1 MLNPGMILSNRYEI
15 IELIGTGGMSEVY
28 KAKCHV
34 LNRYVAIKV
43 LKPEFSSDVNFVT
56 KFRIEA
62 QSAAGLSHPNI
73 VNVYDVGEDNGIYY
87 IVMELVE
94 GITLKEY
101 IQEKGR
107 LKSDEAINISIQ
119 IAQGL
124 EVAHQNHTIHR
135 DIKPQN
141 IIVSKNGGIKVT
153 DFGIAR
159 AASSNTMTA
168 NAMGSVHYISPEQA
182 RGGFSDE
189 RSDIYSL
196 GITMYEMVTGHVP
209 FEGENNVAVALMHIQ
224 GEMISPR
231 EYYPDIPTSLEKI
244 ILKCTQKKAERRYL
258 TASALI
264 ADLKRVQ
271 ANPDIDCVVVTP
283 IVPSSPTVEMTSDE
297 MKAIKEGRQMNEPI
311 LEEEDLEP
319 EERPENTPIIPPS
332 KFDNLFDDDDDD
344 DDEYD
349 DVNRQPEDDDDSE
362 IDELDPKL
370 KKIIMISSIA
380 IVIII
385 AILVAMLI
393 SKIAGFKLFSGNK
406 ENTSTNDT
414 AITTTEATE
423 STEDT
428 SSDITDTSEESTD
441 DVTTTEQATI
451 PMINVVGLYK
461 SAAEEELKKAGFTNY
476 SFDTKKDN
484 EVQEGYVISQS
495 VDEGTAVDPDIEI
508 VVTVSEGKEDKEV
521 PDVRKYSDEQ
531 ATTLLTEAGFTVT
544 HGFEYDD
551 TVEKNYVIS
560 QSPEAGEKQPEG
572 STVKIIVSNGKKIE
586 EVTVPNLVGKSEEKA
601 AELLKKAGLT
611 GNPSHANSDDVKAG
625 KVISQDIDA
634 DTKVEEGST
643 INYVISDGPE
653 VISYS
658 VKFTGAITNA
668 GYDFEAAGNV
678 TVTVSYTIGDATYK
692 IYSGAA
698 GEESFPL
705 DISDADPIGGLSDD
719 SGTFTVMITDS
730 EGQDVTS
737 SFNTSGL
744 SASFTKE

>member
-101 IQEKGR
+101 IQKKGR
-107 LKSDEAINISIQ
+107 LLPEQAIDFSIQ

-224 GEMISPR
+224 GEMVSPR

-271 ANPDIDCVVVTP
+271 ANPDIDCVVVP
-283 IVPSSPTVEMTSDE
+283 PVVPNSPTVEITSDE
-297 MKAIKEGRQMNEPI
+297 MKAIKEGRQMNEAPVV
-311 LEEEDLEP
+311 EETP
-319 EERPENTPIIPPS
+319 SSVVERPDITPIIPPS

-344 DDEYD
+344 DSYGDEGMT
-349 DVNRQPEDDDDSE
+349 PEDDDDNE
-362 IDELDPKL
+362 IEELDPKL
-370 KKIIMISSIA
+370 KKIIMISSVA
-380 IVIII
+380 VVIII
-385 AILVAMLI
+385 AILVAILI
-393 SKIAGFKLFSGNK
+393 LKITSPGGLGGIFSGNNK
-406 ENTSTNDT
+406 KTENSSEENSGDPTEDGSTD
-414 AITTTEATE
+414 
-423 STEDT
+423 EDT
-428 SSDITDTSEESTD
+428 SDK
-441 DVTTTEQATI
+441 ATI
-451 PMINVVGLYK
+451 PMVNVVGLYK
-461 SAAEEELKKAGFTNY
+461 TAAEEELKKAGFTAY
-476 SFDTKKDN
+476 TIETATDDKV
-484 EVQEGYVISQS
+484 EEGYVISQS
-495 VDEGTAVDPDIEI
+495 VDEGTAIPADEKI
-508 VVTVSEGKEDKEV
+508 VITISEGKEDVEV
-521 PDVRKYSDEQ
+521 PDVRGYSDDQ
-531 ATTLLTEAGFTVT
+531 ATTLLMEAGFVVT
-544 HGFEYDD
+544 HGYEYDD
-551 TVEKNYVIS
+551 TVEKNKVIS
-560 QSPEAGEKQPEG
+560 QSPEGKTMQKSG
-572 STVKIIVSNGKKIE
+572 STVKIIISNGKEVE
-586 EVTVPNLVGKSEEKA
+586 EVEVPNLVGKSESKA
-601 AELLKKAGLT
+601 ADLLENAGLS
-611 GNPSHANSDDVKAG
+611 GKVSHANSDEVKKG
-625 KVISQDIDA
+625 QVISQDVLA
-634 DTKVEEGST
+634 GSSVEKGST
-643 INYVISDGPE
+643 VGYVISDGPE
-653 VISYS
+653 KVTYS
-658 VKFTGAITNA
+658 VKFTGSITNS
-668 GYDFEAAGNV
+668 GFDFATFGNV
-678 TVTVSYTIGDATYK
+678 TVNVTYTVGDATYK
-692 IYSGAA
+692 LYSGAA
-698 GEESFPL
+698 GEDSFPL
-705 DISDADPIGGLSDD
+705 DIGSADPIGGLSQN
-719 SGTFTVMITDS
+719 SGTFAVTITDS
-730 EGQDVTS
+730 DGIDVTS

-744 SASFTKE
+744 SASFSKE

>member
-101 IQEKGR
+101 IQKKGR
-107 LKSDEAINISIQ
+107 LLPEQAIDFSIQ

-224 GEMISPR
+224 GEMVSPR

-271 ANPDIDCVVVTP
+271 ANPDIDCVVVP
-283 IVPSSPTVEMTSDE
+283 PVVPNSPTVEITSDE
-297 MKAIKEGRQMNEPI
+297 MKAIKEGRQMNEAPVV
-311 LEEEDLEP
+311 EETP
-319 EERPENTPIIPPS
+319 SSVVERPDITPIIPPS

-344 DDEYD
+344 DSYGDEGMT
-349 DVNRQPEDDDDSE
+349 PEDDDDNE
-362 IDELDPKL
+362 IEELDPKL
-370 KKIIMISSIA
+370 KKIIMISSVA
-380 IVIII
+380 VVIII
-385 AILVAMLI
+385 AILVAILI
-393 SKIAGFKLFSGNK
+393 LKITSPGGLGGIFSGNNK
-406 ENTSTNDT
+406 KTENSSEENLGDPTEDGSTD
-414 AITTTEATE
+414 
-423 STEDT
+423 EDT
-428 SSDITDTSEESTD
+428 SDK
-441 DVTTTEQATI
+441 ATI
-451 PMINVVGLYK
+451 PMVNVVGLYK
-461 SAAEEELKKAGFTNY
+461 TAAEEELKKAGFTAY
-476 SFDTKKDN
+476 TIETATDDKV
-484 EVQEGYVISQS
+484 EEGYVISQS
-495 VDEGTAVDPDIEI
+495 VDEGTAIPADEKI
-508 VVTVSEGKEDKEV
+508 VITISEGKEDVEV
-521 PDVRKYSDEQ
+521 PDVRGYSDDQ
-531 ATTLLTEAGFTVT
+531 ATTLLTEAGFVVT
-544 HGFEYDD
+544 HGYEYDD
-551 TVEKNYVIS
+551 TVEKNKVIS
-560 QSPEAGEKQPEG
+560 QSPEGKTMQKSG
-572 STVKIIVSNGKKIE
+572 STVKIIISNGKEVE
-586 EVTVPNLVGKSEEKA
+586 EVEVPNLLGKSESKA
-601 AELLKKAGLT
+601 ANLLENAGLS
-611 GNPSHANSDDVKAG
+611 GKVSHANSDEVKKG
-625 KVISQDIDA
+625 QVISQDVSA
-634 DTKVEEGST
+634 GSSVEKGST
-643 INYVISDGPE
+643 VGYVISDGPE
-653 VISYS
+653 KVTYS
-658 VKFTGAITNA
+658 VKFTGSITNS
-668 GYDFEAAGNV
+668 GFDFATFGNV
-678 TVTVSYTIGDATYK
+678 TVNVTYTVGDATYK
-692 IYSGAA
+692 LYSGAA
-698 GEESFPL
+698 GEDSFPL
-705 DISDADPIGGLSDD
+705 DIGSADPIGGLSQN
-719 SGTFTVMITDS
+719 SGTFAVTITDS
-730 EGQDVTS
+730 DGIDVTS

-744 SASFTKE
+744 SASFSKE

>member
-101 IQEKGR
+101 IQKKGR
-107 LKSDEAINISIQ
+107 LLPEQAIDFSIQ

-224 GEMISPR
+224 GEMVSPR

-271 ANPDIDCVVVTP
+271 ANPDIDCVVVP
-283 IVPSSPTVEMTSDE
+283 PVVPNSPTVEITSDE
-297 MKAIKEGRQMNEPI
+297 MKAIKEGRQMNEAPVV
-311 LEEEDLEP
+311 EETP
-319 EERPENTPIIPPS
+319 SSVVERPDITPIIPPS

-344 DDEYD
+344 DSYGDEGMT
-349 DVNRQPEDDDDSE
+349 PEDDDDNE
-362 IDELDPKL
+362 IEELDPKL
-370 KKIIMISSIA
+370 KKIIMISSVA
-380 IVIII
+380 VVIII
-385 AILVAMLI
+385 AILVAILI
-393 SKIAGFKLFSGNK
+393 LKITSPGGLGGIFSGNNK
-406 ENTSTNDT
+406 KTENSSEENSGD
-414 AITTTEATE
+414 
-423 STEDT
+423 STEDGST
-428 SSDITDTSEESTD
+428 DEDTSD
-441 DVTTTEQATI
+441 KATI
-451 PMINVVGLYK
+451 PMVNVVGLYK
-461 SAAEEELKKAGFTNY
+461 TAAEEELKKAGFTAY
-476 SFDTKKDN
+476 TIETATDDKV
-484 EVQEGYVISQS
+484 EEGYVISQS
-495 VDEGTAVDPDIEI
+495 VDEGTAIPADKKI
-508 VVTVSEGKEDKEV
+508 VITVSEGKEDVEV
-521 PDVRKYSDEQ
+521 PNVTGYSDDQ
-531 ATTLLTEAGFTVT
+531 ATTLLTEAGFVVT
-544 HGFEYDD
+544 HGYEYDD
-551 TVEKNYVIS
+551 TVEKNKVIS
-560 QSPEAGEKQPEG
+560 QSPEGKTMQKSG
-572 STVKIIVSNGKKIE
+572 STVKIIISNGKEVE
-586 EVTVPNLVGKSEEKA
+586 EVEVPNLVGKSESKA
-601 AELLKKAGLT
+601 ADLLEKAGLS
-611 GNPSHANSDDVKAG
+611 GKVSHANSDEVKKG
-625 KVISQDIDA
+625 QVISQDVLA
-634 DTKVEEGST
+634 GSSVEKGST
-643 INYVISDGPE
+643 VGYVISDGPE
-653 VISYS
+653 KVTYS
-658 VKFTGAITNA
+658 VKFTGSITNS
-668 GYDFEAAGNV
+668 GFDFATFGNV
-678 TVTVSYTIGDATYK
+678 TVNVTYTVGDATYK
-692 IYSGAA
+692 LYSGAA
-698 GEESFPL
+698 GEDSFPL
-705 DISDADPIGGLSDD
+705 DIGSADPIGGLSQN
-719 SGTFTVMITDS
+719 SGTFAVTITDS
-730 EGQDVTS
+730 DGIDVTS

-744 SASFTKE
+744 SASFSKE

>member
-101 IQEKGR
+101 IQKKGR
-107 LKSDEAINISIQ
+107 LLPEQAIDFSIQ

-224 GEMISPR
+224 GEMVSPR

-271 ANPDIDCVVVTP
+271 ANPDIDCVVVP
-283 IVPSSPTVEMTSDE
+283 PVVPNSPTVEITSDE
-297 MKAIKEGRQMNEPI
+297 MKAIKEGRQMNEAPVV
-311 LEEEDLEP
+311 EETP
-319 EERPENTPIIPPS
+319 SSVVERPDITPIIPPS

-344 DDEYD
+344 DSYGDEGMA
-349 DVNRQPEDDDDSE
+349 PEDDDDNE
-362 IDELDPKL
+362 IEELDPKL
-370 KKIIMISSIA
+370 KKIIMISSVA
-380 IVIII
+380 VVIII
-385 AILVAMLI
+385 AILVAILI
-393 SKIAGFKLFSGNK
+393 LKITSPGGLGGIFSGNNK
-406 ENTSTNDT
+406 KTENSSEENSGD
-414 AITTTEATE
+414 
-423 STEDT
+423 STEDGST
-428 SSDITDTSEESTD
+428 DEDTSD
-441 DVTTTEQATI
+441 KATI
-451 PMINVVGLYK
+451 PMVNVVGLYK
-461 SAAEEELKKAGFTNY
+461 TAAEEELKKAGFTAY
-476 SFDTKKDN
+476 TIETATDDKV
-484 EVQEGYVISQS
+484 EEGYVISQS
-495 VDEGTAVDPDIEI
+495 VDEGTAIPADEKI
-508 VVTVSEGKEDKEV
+508 VITISEGKEDVEV
-521 PDVRKYSDEQ
+521 PDVRGYSDDQ
-531 ATTLLTEAGFTVT
+531 ATTLLTEAGFVVT
-544 HGFEYDD
+544 HGYEYDD
-551 TVEKNYVIS
+551 TVEKNKVIS
-560 QSPEAGEKQPEG
+560 QSPEGKTMQKSG
-572 STVKIIVSNGKKIE
+572 STVKIIISNGKEVE
-586 EVTVPNLVGKSEEKA
+586 EVEVPNLLGKSESKA
-601 AELLKKAGLT
+601 ANLLENAGLS
-611 GNPSHANSDDVKAG
+611 GKVSHANSDEVKKG
-625 KVISQDIDA
+625 QVISQDVSA
-634 DTKVEEGST
+634 GSSVEKGST
-643 INYVISDGPE
+643 VGYVISDGPE
-653 VISYS
+653 KVTYS
-658 VKFTGAITNA
+658 VKFTGSITNS
-668 GYDFEAAGNV
+668 GFDFATFGNV
-678 TVTVSYTIGDATYK
+678 TVNVTYTVGDATYK
-692 IYSGAA
+692 LYSGAA
-698 GEESFPL
+698 GEDSFPL
-705 DISDADPIGGLSDD
+705 DIGSADPIGGLSQN
-719 SGTFTVMITDS
+719 SGTFAVTITDS
-730 EGQDVTS
+730 DGIDVTS

-744 SASFTKE
+744 SASFSKE

>member
-101 IQEKGR
+101 IQKKGR
-107 LKSDEAINISIQ
+107 LLPEQAIDFSIQ

-224 GEMISPR
+224 GEMVSPR

-271 ANPDIDCVVVTP
+271 ANPDIDCVVVP
-283 IVPSSPTVEMTSDE
+283 PVVPNSPTVEITSDE
-297 MKAIKEGRQMNEPI
+297 MKAIKEGRQMNEAPVV
-311 LEEEDLEP
+311 EETPSSVVEHPDI
-319 EERPENTPIIPPS
+319 TPIIPPS

-344 DDEYD
+344 DSYGDEGMT
-349 DVNRQPEDDDDSE
+349 PEDDDDNE
-362 IDELDPKL
+362 IEELDPKL
-370 KKIIMISSIA
+370 KKIIMISSVA
-380 IVIII
+380 VVIII
-385 AILVAMLI
+385 AILVAILI
-393 SKIAGFKLFSGNK
+393 LKITSPGGLGGIFSGNNK
-406 ENTSTNDT
+406 KTENSSEENSGDPTEDGSTD
-414 AITTTEATE
+414 
-423 STEDT
+423 EDT
-428 SSDITDTSEESTD
+428 SDK
-441 DVTTTEQATI
+441 ATI
-451 PMINVVGLYK
+451 PMVNVVGLYK
-461 SAAEEELKKAGFTNY
+461 TAAEEELKKAGFTAY
-476 SFDTKKDN
+476 TIETATDDKV
-484 EVQEGYVISQS
+484 EEGYVISQS
-495 VDEGTAVDPDIEI
+495 VDEGTAIPADEKI
-508 VVTVSEGKEDKEV
+508 VITISEGKEDVEV
-521 PDVRKYSDEQ
+521 PDVRGYSDDQ
-531 ATTLLTEAGFTVT
+531 ATTLLTEAGFVVT
-544 HGFEYDD
+544 HGYEYDD
-551 TVEKNYVIS
+551 TVEKNKVIS
-560 QSPEAGEKQPEG
+560 QSPEGKTMQKSG
-572 STVKIIVSNGKKIE
+572 STVKIIISNGKEVE
-586 EVTVPNLVGKSEEKA
+586 EVEVPNLVGKSESKA
-601 AELLKKAGLT
+601 ADLLENAGLS
-611 GNPSHANSDDVKAG
+611 GKVSHANSDEVKKGQVINQDVSAG
-625 KVISQDIDA
+625 SS
-634 DTKVEEGST
+634 VEKGST
-643 INYVISDGPE
+643 VGYVISDGPE
-653 VISYS
+653 KVTYS
-658 VKFTGAITNA
+658 VKFTGSITNS
-668 GYDFEAAGNV
+668 GFDFATFGNV
-678 TVTVSYTIGDATYK
+678 TVNVTYTVGDATYK
-692 IYSGAA
+692 LYSGAA
-698 GEESFPL
+698 GEDSFPL
-705 DISDADPIGGLSDD
+705 DIGSADPIGGLSQN
-719 SGTFTVMITDS
+719 SGTFAVTITDS
-730 EGQDVTS
+730 DGIDVTS

-744 SASFTKE
+744 SASFSKE

>member
-101 IQEKGR
+101 IQKKGR
-107 LKSDEAINISIQ
+107 LLPEQAIDFSIQ

-224 GEMISPR
+224 GEMVSPR

-271 ANPDIDCVVVTP
+271 ANPDIDCVVVP
-283 IVPSSPTVEMTSDE
+283 PVVPNSPTVEITSDE
-297 MKAIKEGRQMNEPI
+297 MKAIKEGRQMNEAPVV
-311 LEEEDLEP
+311 EETP
-319 EERPENTPIIPPS
+319 SSVVERPDITPIIPPS

-344 DDEYD
+344 DSYGDEGMT
-349 DVNRQPEDDDDSE
+349 PEDDDDNE
-362 IDELDPKL
+362 IEELDPKL
-370 KKIIMISSIA
+370 KKIIMISSVA
-380 IVIII
+380 VVIII
-385 AILVAMLI
+385 AILVAILI
-393 SKIAGFKLFSGNK
+393 LKITSPGGLGGIFSGNNK
-406 ENTSTNDT
+406 KTENSSEENSGDPTEDGSTD
-414 AITTTEATE
+414 
-423 STEDT
+423 EDT
-428 SSDITDTSEESTD
+428 SDK
-441 DVTTTEQATI
+441 ATI
-451 PMINVVGLYK
+451 PMVNVVGLYK
-461 SAAEEELKKAGFTNY
+461 TAAEEELKKAGFTAY
-476 SFDTKKDN
+476 TIETATDDKV
-484 EVQEGYVISQS
+484 EEGYVISQS
-495 VDEGTAVDPDIEI
+495 VDEGTAIPADEKI
-508 VVTVSEGKEDKEV
+508 VITISEGKEDVEV
-521 PDVRKYSDEQ
+521 PDVRGYSDDQ
-531 ATTLLTEAGFTVT
+531 ATTLLTEAGFVVT
-544 HGFEYDD
+544 HGYEYDD
-551 TVEKNYVIS
+551 TVEKNKVIS
-560 QSPEAGEKQPEG
+560 QSPEGKTMQKSG
-572 STVKIIVSNGKKIE
+572 STVKIIISNGKEVE
-586 EVTVPNLVGKSEEKA
+586 EVEVPNLVGKSESKA
-601 AELLKKAGLT
+601 ANLLENAGLS
-611 GNPSHANSDDVKAG
+611 GKVSHANSDEVKKG
-625 KVISQDIDA
+625 QVISQDVSA
-634 DTKVEEGST
+634 GSSVEKGST
-643 INYVISDGPE
+643 VGYVISDGPE
-653 VISYS
+653 KVTYS
-658 VKFTGAITNA
+658 VKFTGSITNS
-668 GYDFEAAGNV
+668 GFDFATFGNV
-678 TVTVSYTIGDATYK
+678 TVNVTYTVGDATYK
-692 IYSGAA
+692 LYSGAA
-698 GEESFPL
+698 GEDSFPL
-705 DISDADPIGGLSDD
+705 DIGSADPIGGLSQN
-719 SGTFTVMITDS
+719 SGTFAVTITDS
-730 EGQDVTS
+730 DGIDVTS

-744 SASFTKE
+744 SASFSKE

>member
-101 IQEKGR
+101 IQKKGR
-107 LKSDEAINISIQ
+107 LLPEQAIDFSIQ

-224 GEMISPR
+224 GEMVSPR

-271 ANPDIDCVVVTP
+271 ANPDIDCVVVP
-283 IVPSSPTVEMTSDE
+283 PVVPNSPTVEITSDE
-297 MKAIKEGRQMNEPI
+297 MKAIKEGRQMNEAPVV
-311 LEEEDLEP
+311 EETP
-319 EERPENTPIIPPS
+319 SSVVERPDITPIIPPS
-332 KFDNLFDDDDDD
+332 KFDNLFDDDDDED
-344 DDEYD
+344 SYGDEGMT
-349 DVNRQPEDDDDSE
+349 PEDDDDNE
-362 IDELDPKL
+362 IEELDPKL
-370 KKIIMISSIA
+370 KKIIMISSVA
-380 IVIII
+380 VVIII
-385 AILVAMLI
+385 AILVAILI
-393 SKIAGFKLFSGNK
+393 LKITSPGGLGGIFSGNNK
-406 ENTSTNDT
+406 KTENSSEENSGD
-414 AITTTEATE
+414 
-423 STEDT
+423 STEDGST
-428 SSDITDTSEESTD
+428 DEDTSD
-441 DVTTTEQATI
+441 KATI
-451 PMINVVGLYK
+451 PMVNVVGLYK
-461 SAAEEELKKAGFTNY
+461 TAAEEELKKAGFTAY
-476 SFDTKKDN
+476 TIETATDDKV
-484 EVQEGYVISQS
+484 EEGYVISQS
-495 VDEGTAVDPDIEI
+495 VDEGTAIPADKKI
-508 VVTVSEGKEDKEV
+508 VITVSEGKEDVEV
-521 PDVRKYSDEQ
+521 PNVTGYSDDQ
-531 ATTLLTEAGFTVT
+531 ATTLLTEAGFVVT
-544 HGFEYDD
+544 HGYEYDD
-551 TVEKNYVIS
+551 TVEKNKVIS
-560 QSPEAGEKQPEG
+560 QSPEGKTMQKSG
-572 STVKIIVSNGKKIE
+572 STVKIIISNGKEVE
-586 EVTVPNLVGKSEEKA
+586 EVEVPNLVGKSESKA
-601 AELLKKAGLT
+601 ADLLEKAGLS
-611 GNPSHANSDDVKAG
+611 GKVSHANSDEVKKG
-625 KVISQDIDA
+625 QVISQDVSA
-634 DTKVEEGST
+634 DSSVEKGST
-643 INYVISDGPE
+643 VGYVISDGPE
-653 VISYS
+653 KVTYS
-658 VKFTGAITNA
+658 VKFTGSITNS
-668 GYDFEAAGNV
+668 GFDFATFGNV
-678 TVTVSYTIGDATYK
+678 TVNVTYTVGDATYK
-692 IYSGAA
+692 LYSGAA
-698 GEESFPL
+698 GEDSFPL
-705 DISDADPIGGLSDD
+705 DIGSADPIGGLSQN
-719 SGTFTVMITDS
+719 SGTFAVTITDS
-730 EGQDVTS
+730 DGIDVTS

-744 SASFTKE
+744 SASFSKE

>member
-101 IQEKGR
+101 IQKKGR
-107 LKSDEAINISIQ
+107 LLPEQAIDFSIQ

-224 GEMISPR
+224 GEMVSPR

-271 ANPDIDCVVVTP
+271 ANPDIDCVVVP
-283 IVPSSPTVEMTSDE
+283 PVVPNSPTVEITSDE
-297 MKAIKEGRQMNEPI
+297 MKAIKEGRQMNEAPVV
-311 LEEEDLEP
+311 EETP
-319 EERPENTPIIPPS
+319 SSVVERPDITPIIPPS

-344 DDEYD
+344 DSYGDEGMT
-349 DVNRQPEDDDDSE
+349 PEDDDDNE
-362 IDELDPKL
+362 IEELDPKL
-370 KKIIMISSIA
+370 KKIIMISSVA
-380 IVIII
+380 VVIII
-385 AILVAMLI
+385 AILVAILI
-393 SKIAGFKLFSGNK
+393 LKITSPGGLGGIFSGNNK
-406 ENTSTNDT
+406 KTENSSEENSGDPTEDGSTD
-414 AITTTEATE
+414 
-423 STEDT
+423 EDT
-428 SSDITDTSEESTD
+428 SDK
-441 DVTTTEQATI
+441 ATI
-451 PMINVVGLYK
+451 PMVNVVGLYK
-461 SAAEEELKKAGFTNY
+461 TAAEEELKKAGFTAY
-476 SFDTKKDN
+476 TIETATDDKV
-484 EVQEGYVISQS
+484 EEGYVISQS
-495 VDEGTAVDPDIEI
+495 VDEGTAIPADEKI
-508 VVTVSEGKEDKEV
+508 VITISEGKEDVEV
-521 PDVRKYSDEQ
+521 PDVRGYSDDQ
-531 ATTLLTEAGFTVT
+531 ATTLLTEAGFVVT
-544 HGFEYDD
+544 HGYEYDD
-551 TVEKNYVIS
+551 TVEKNKVIS
-560 QSPEAGEKQPEG
+560 QSPEGKTMQKSG
-572 STVKIIVSNGKKIE
+572 STVKIIISNGKEVE
-586 EVTVPNLVGKSEEKA
+586 EVEVPNLVGKSESKA
-601 AELLKKAGLT
+601 ADLLENAGLS
-611 GNPSHANSDDVKAG
+611 GKVSHANSDEVKKG
-625 KVISQDIDA
+625 QVISQDVLA
-634 DTKVEEGST
+634 GSSVEKGST
-643 INYVISDGPE
+643 VGYVISDGPE
-653 VISYS
+653 KVTYS
-658 VKFTGAITNA
+658 VKFTGSITNS
-668 GYDFEAAGNV
+668 GFDFATFGNV
-678 TVTVSYTIGDATYK
+678 TVNVTYTVGDATYK
-692 IYSGAA
+692 LYSGAA
-698 GEESFPL
+698 GEDSFPL
-705 DISDADPIGGLSDD
+705 DIGSADPIGGLSQN
-719 SGTFTVMITDS
+719 SGTFAVTITDS
-730 EGQDVTS
+730 DGIDVTS

-744 SASFTKE
+744 SASFSKE

>member
-101 IQEKGR
+101 IQKKGR
-107 LKSDEAINISIQ
+107 LLPEQAIDFSIQ

-224 GEMISPR
+224 GEMVSPR

-271 ANPDIDCVVVTP
+271 ANPDIDCVVVP
-283 IVPSSPTVEMTSDE
+283 PVVPNSPTVEITSDE
-297 MKAIKEGRQMNEPI
+297 MKAIKEGRQMNEAPVV
-311 LEEEDLEP
+311 EEIP
-319 EERPENTPIIPPS
+319 SSVVERPDITPIIPPS

-344 DDEYD
+344 DSYGDEGMT
-349 DVNRQPEDDDDSE
+349 PEDDDDNE
-362 IDELDPKL
+362 IEELDPKL
-370 KKIIMISSIA
+370 KKIIMISSVA
-380 IVIII
+380 VVIII
-385 AILVAMLI
+385 AILVAILI
-393 SKIAGFKLFSGNK
+393 LKITSPGGLGGIFSGNNK
-406 ENTSTNDT
+406 KTENSSEENSGDPTEDGSTD
-414 AITTTEATE
+414 
-423 STEDT
+423 EDT
-428 SSDITDTSEESTD
+428 SDK
-441 DVTTTEQATI
+441 ATI
-451 PMINVVGLYK
+451 PMVNVVGLYK
-461 SAAEEELKKAGFTNY
+461 TAAEEELKKAGFTAY
-476 SFDTKKDN
+476 TIETATDDKV
-484 EVQEGYVISQS
+484 EEGYVISQS
-495 VDEGTAVDPDIEI
+495 VDEGTAIPADEKI
-508 VVTVSEGKEDKEV
+508 VITISEGKEDVEV
-521 PDVRKYSDEQ
+521 PDVRGYSDDQ
-531 ATTLLTEAGFTVT
+531 ATTLLTEAGFVVT
-544 HGFEYDD
+544 HGYEYDD
-551 TVEKNYVIS
+551 TVEKNKVIS
-560 QSPEAGEKQPEG
+560 QSPEGKTMQKSG
-572 STVKIIVSNGKKIE
+572 STVKIIISNGKEVE
-586 EVTVPNLVGKSEEKA
+586 EVEVPNLLGKSESKA
-601 AELLKKAGLT
+601 ANLLENAGLS
-611 GNPSHANSDDVKAG
+611 GKVSHANSDEVKKG
-625 KVISQDIDA
+625 QVISQDVSA
-634 DTKVEEGST
+634 GSSVEKGST
-643 INYVISDGPE
+643 VGYVISDGPE
-653 VISYS
+653 KVTYS
-658 VKFTGAITNA
+658 VKFTGSITNS
-668 GYDFEAAGNV
+668 GFDFATFGNV
-678 TVTVSYTIGDATYK
+678 TVNVTYTVGDATYK
-692 IYSGAA
+692 LYSGAA
-698 GEESFPL
+698 GEDSFPL
-705 DISDADPIGGLSDD
+705 DIGSADPIGGLSQN
-719 SGTFTVMITDS
+719 SGTFAVTIMDS
-730 EGQDVTS
+730 DGIDVTS

-744 SASFTKE
+744 SASFSKE

>member
-101 IQEKGR
+101 IQKKGR
-107 LKSDEAINISIQ
+107 LLPEQAIDFSIQ

-141 IIVSKNGGIKVT
+141 IIVSKNDGIKVT

-224 GEMISPR
+224 GEMVSPR

-271 ANPDIDCVVVTP
+271 ANPDIDCVVVP
-283 IVPSSPTVEMTSDE
+283 PVVPNSPTVEITSDE
-297 MKAIKEGRQMNEPI
+297 MKAIKEGRQMNEAPVV
-311 LEEEDLEP
+311 EETP
-319 EERPENTPIIPPS
+319 SSVVERPDITPIIPPS

-344 DDEYD
+344 DSYGDEGMT
-349 DVNRQPEDDDDSE
+349 PEDDDDNE
-362 IDELDPKL
+362 IEELDPKL
-370 KKIIMISSIA
+370 KKIIMISSVA
-380 IVIII
+380 VVIII
-385 AILVAMLI
+385 AILVAILI
-393 SKIAGFKLFSGNK
+393 LKITSPGGLGGIFSGNNK
-406 ENTSTNDT
+406 KTENSSEENSGDPTEDGSTD
-414 AITTTEATE
+414 
-423 STEDT
+423 EDT
-428 SSDITDTSEESTD
+428 SDK
-441 DVTTTEQATI
+441 ATI
-451 PMINVVGLYK
+451 PMVNVVGLYK
-461 SAAEEELKKAGFTNY
+461 TAAEEELKKAGFTAY
-476 SFDTKKDN
+476 TIETATDDKV
-484 EVQEGYVISQS
+484 EEGYVISQS
-495 VDEGTAVDPDIEI
+495 VDEGTAIPADEKI
-508 VVTVSEGKEDKEV
+508 VITISEGKEDVEV
-521 PDVRKYSDEQ
+521 PDVRGYSDDQ
-531 ATTLLTEAGFTVT
+531 ATTLLTEAGFVVT
-544 HGFEYDD
+544 HGYEYDD
-551 TVEKNYVIS
+551 TVEKNKVIS
-560 QSPEAGEKQPEG
+560 QSPEGKTMQKSG
-572 STVKIIVSNGKKIE
+572 STVKIIISNGKEVE
-586 EVTVPNLVGKSEEKA
+586 EVEVPNLLGKSESKA
-601 AELLKKAGLT
+601 ANLLENAGLS
-611 GNPSHANSDDVKAG
+611 GKVSHANSDEVKKG
-625 KVISQDIDA
+625 QVISQDVSA
-634 DTKVEEGST
+634 GSSVEKGST
-643 INYVISDGPE
+643 VGYVISDGPE
-653 VISYS
+653 KVTYS
-658 VKFTGAITNA
+658 VKFTGSITNS
-668 GYDFEAAGNV
+668 GFDFATFGNV
-678 TVTVSYTIGDATYK
+678 TVNVTYTVGDATYK
-692 IYSGAA
+692 LYSGAA
-698 GEESFPL
+698 GEDSFPL
-705 DISDADPIGGLSDD
+705 DIGSADPIGGLSQN
-719 SGTFTVMITDS
+719 SGTFAVTITDS
-730 EGQDVTS
+730 DGIDVTS

-744 SASFTKE
+744 SASFSKE

>member
-101 IQEKGR
+101 IQKKGR
-107 LKSDEAINISIQ
+107 LLPEQAIDFSIQ

-224 GEMISPR
+224 GELVSPR

-271 ANPDIDCVVVTP
+271 ANPDIDCVVVP
-283 IVPSSPTVEMTSDE
+283 PVVPNSPTVEITSDE
-297 MKAIKEGRQMNEPI
+297 MKAIKEGRQMNEAPVV
-311 LEEEDLEP
+311 EETP
-319 EERPENTPIIPPS
+319 SSVVERPDITPIIPPS

-344 DDEYD
+344 DSYGDEGMT
-349 DVNRQPEDDDDSE
+349 PEDDDDNE
-362 IDELDPKL
+362 IEELDPKL
-370 KKIIMISSIA
+370 KKIIMISSVA
-380 IVIII
+380 VVIII
-385 AILVAMLI
+385 AILVAILI
-393 SKIAGFKLFSGNK
+393 LKITSPGGLGGIFSGNNK
-406 ENTSTNDT
+406 KTENSSEENSGDPTEDGSTD
-414 AITTTEATE
+414 
-423 STEDT
+423 EDT
-428 SSDITDTSEESTD
+428 SDK
-441 DVTTTEQATI
+441 ATI
-451 PMINVVGLYK
+451 PMVNVVGLYK
-461 SAAEEELKKAGFTNY
+461 TAAEEELKKAGFTAY
-476 SFDTKKDN
+476 TIETATDDKV
-484 EVQEGYVISQS
+484 EEGYVISQS
-495 VDEGTAVDPDIEI
+495 VDEGTAIPADEKI
-508 VVTVSEGKEDKEV
+508 VITISEGKEDVEV
-521 PDVRKYSDEQ
+521 PDVRGYSDDQ
-531 ATTLLTEAGFTVT
+531 ATTLLTEAGFVVT
-544 HGFEYDD
+544 HGYEYDD
-551 TVEKNYVIS
+551 TVEKNKVIS
-560 QSPEAGEKQPEG
+560 QSPEGKTMQKSG
-572 STVKIIVSNGKKIE
+572 STVKIIISNGKEVE
-586 EVTVPNLVGKSEEKA
+586 EVEVPNLLGKSESKA
-601 AELLKKAGLT
+601 ANLLENAGLS
-611 GNPSHANSDDVKAG
+611 GKVSHANSDEVKKG
-625 KVISQDIDA
+625 QVISQDVSA
-634 DTKVEEGST
+634 GSSVEKGST
-643 INYVISDGPE
+643 VGYVISDGPE
-653 VISYS
+653 KVTYS
-658 VKFTGAITNA
+658 VKFTGSITNS
-668 GYDFEAAGNV
+668 GFDFATFGNV
-678 TVTVSYTIGDATYK
+678 TVNVTYTVGDATYK
-692 IYSGAA
+692 LYSGAA
-698 GEESFPL
+698 GEDSFPL
-705 DISDADPIGGLSDD
+705 DIGSADPIGGLSQN
-719 SGTFTVMITDS
+719 SGTFAVTITDS
-730 EGQDVTS
+730 DGIDVTS

-744 SASFTKE
+744 SASFSKE

>member
-101 IQEKGR
+101 IQKKGR
-107 LKSDEAINISIQ
+107 LLPEQAIDFSIQ

-224 GEMISPR
+224 GEMVSPR

-271 ANPDIDCVVVTP
+271 ANPDIDCVVVP
-283 IVPSSPTVEMTSDE
+283 PVVPNSPTVEITSDE
-297 MKAIKEGRQMNEPI
+297 MKAIKEGRQMNEAPVV
-311 LEEEDLEP
+311 EETP
-319 EERPENTPIIPPS
+319 SSVVERPDITPIIPPS

-344 DDEYD
+344 DSYGDEGMA
-349 DVNRQPEDDDDSE
+349 PEDDDDNE
-362 IDELDPKL
+362 IEELDPKL
-370 KKIIMISSIA
+370 KKIIMISSVA
-380 IVIII
+380 VVIII
-385 AILVAMLI
+385 AILVAILI
-393 SKIAGFKLFSGNK
+393 LKITSPGGLGGIFSGNNK
-406 ENTSTNDT
+406 KTENSSEENSGD
-414 AITTTEATE
+414 
-423 STEDT
+423 STEDGST
-428 SSDITDTSEESTD
+428 DEDTSD
-441 DVTTTEQATI
+441 KATI
-451 PMINVVGLYK
+451 PMVNVVGLYK
-461 SAAEEELKKAGFTNY
+461 TAAEEELKKAGFTAY
-476 SFDTKKDN
+476 TIETATDDKV
-484 EVQEGYVISQS
+484 EEGYVISQS
-495 VDEGTAVDPDIEI
+495 VDEGTAIPADKKI
-508 VVTVSEGKEDKEV
+508 VITVSEGKEDVEV
-521 PDVRKYSDEQ
+521 PNVTGYSDDQ
-531 ATTLLTEAGFTVT
+531 ATTLLTEAGFVVT
-544 HGFEYDD
+544 HGYEYDD
-551 TVEKNYVIS
+551 TVEKNKVIS
-560 QSPEAGEKQPEG
+560 QSPEGKTMQKSG
-572 STVKIIVSNGKKIE
+572 STVKIIISNGKEVE
-586 EVTVPNLVGKSEEKA
+586 EVEVPNLVGKSESKA
-601 AELLKKAGLT
+601 ADLLEKAGLS
-611 GNPSHANSDDVKAG
+611 GKVSHANSDEVKKG
-625 KVISQDIDA
+625 QVISQDVSA
-634 DTKVEEGST
+634 DSSVEKGST
-643 INYVISDGPE
+643 VGYVISDGPE
-653 VISYS
+653 KVTYS
-658 VKFTGAITNA
+658 VKFTGSITNS
-668 GYDFEAAGNV
+668 GFDFATFGNV
-678 TVTVSYTIGDATYK
+678 TVNVTYTVGDATYK
-692 IYSGAA
+692 LYSGAA
-698 GEESFPL
+698 GEDSFPL
-705 DISDADPIGGLSDD
+705 DIGSADPIGGLSQN
-719 SGTFTVMITDS
+719 SGTFAVTITDS
-730 EGQDVTS
+730 DGIDVTS

-744 SASFTKE
+744 SASFSKE

>member
-101 IQEKGR
+101 IQKKGR
-107 LKSDEAINISIQ
+107 LLPEQAIDFSIQ

-224 GEMISPR
+224 GEMVSPR

-271 ANPDIDCVVVTP
+271 ANPDIDCVVVP
-283 IVPSSPTVEMTSDE
+283 PVVPNSPTVEITSDE
-297 MKAIKEGRQMNEPI
+297 MKAIKEGRQMNEAPVV
-311 LEEEDLEP
+311 EETP
-319 EERPENTPIIPPS
+319 SSVVERPDITPIIPPS

-344 DDEYD
+344 DSYGDEGMT
-349 DVNRQPEDDDDSE
+349 PEDDDDNE
-362 IDELDPKL
+362 IEELDPKL
-370 KKIIMISSIA
+370 KKIIMISSVA
-380 IVIII
+380 VVIII
-385 AILVAMLI
+385 AILVAILI
-393 SKIAGFKLFSGNK
+393 LKITSPGGLGGIFSGNNK
-406 ENTSTNDT
+406 KTENSSEENSGDPTEDGSTD
-414 AITTTEATE
+414 
-423 STEDT
+423 EDT
-428 SSDITDTSEESTD
+428 SDK
-441 DVTTTEQATI
+441 ATI
-451 PMINVVGLYK
+451 PMVNVVGLYK
-461 SAAEEELKKAGFTNY
+461 TAAEEELKKAGFTAY
-476 SFDTKKDN
+476 TIETATDDKV
-484 EVQEGYVISQS
+484 EEGYVISQS
-495 VDEGTAVDPDIEI
+495 VDEGTAIPADEKI
-508 VVTVSEGKEDKEV
+508 VITISEGKEDVEV
-521 PDVRKYSDEQ
+521 PDVRGYSDDQ
-531 ATTLLTEAGFTVT
+531 ATTLLTEAGFVVT
-544 HGFEYDD
+544 HGYEYDD
-551 TVEKNYVIS
+551 TVEKNKVIS
-560 QSPEAGEKQPEG
+560 QSPEGKTMQKSG
-572 STVKIIVSNGKKIE
+572 STVKIIISNGKEVE
-586 EVTVPNLVGKSEEKA
+586 EVEVPNLVGKSESKA
-601 AELLKKAGLT
+601 ADLLEKAGLS
-611 GNPSHANSDDVKAG
+611 GKVSHANSDEVKKG
-625 KVISQDIDA
+625 QVISQDVLA
-634 DTKVEEGST
+634 GSSVEKGST
-643 INYVISDGPE
+643 VGYVISDGPE
-653 VISYS
+653 KVTYS
-658 VKFTGAITNA
+658 VKFTGSITNS
-668 GYDFEAAGNV
+668 GFDFATFGNV
-678 TVTVSYTIGDATYK
+678 TVNVTYTVGDATYK
-692 IYSGAA
+692 LYSGAA
-698 GEESFPL
+698 GEDSFPL
-705 DISDADPIGGLSDD
+705 DIGSADPIGGLSQN
-719 SGTFTVMITDS
+719 SGTFAVTITDS
-730 EGQDVTS
+730 DGIDVTS

-744 SASFTKE
+744 SASFSKE

>member
-101 IQEKGR
+101 IQKKGR
-107 LKSDEAINISIQ
+107 LLPEQAIDFSIQ

-224 GEMISPR
+224 GEMVSPR

-271 ANPDIDCVVVTP
+271 ANPDIDCVVVP
-283 IVPSSPTVEMTSDE
+283 PVVPNSPTVEITSDE
-297 MKAIKEGRQMNEPI
+297 MKAIKEGRQMNEAPVV
-311 LEEEDLEP
+311 EETP
-319 EERPENTPIIPPS
+319 SSVVERPDITPIIPPS

-344 DDEYD
+344 DSYGDEGMT
-349 DVNRQPEDDDDSE
+349 PEDDDDNE
-362 IDELDPKL
+362 IEELDPKL
-370 KKIIMISSIA
+370 KKIIMISSVA
-380 IVIII
+380 VVIII
-385 AILVAMLI
+385 AILVAILI
-393 SKIAGFKLFSGNK
+393 LKITSPGGLEGIFSGNNK
-406 ENTSTNDT
+406 KTENSSEENSGDPTEDGSTD
-414 AITTTEATE
+414 
-423 STEDT
+423 EDT
-428 SSDITDTSEESTD
+428 SDK
-441 DVTTTEQATI
+441 ATI
-451 PMINVVGLYK
+451 PMVNVVGLYK
-461 SAAEEELKKAGFTNY
+461 TAAEEELKKAGFTAY
-476 SFDTKKDN
+476 TIETATDDKV
-484 EVQEGYVISQS
+484 EEGYVISQS
-495 VDEGTAVDPDIEI
+495 VDEGTAIPADEKI
-508 VVTVSEGKEDKEV
+508 VITISEGKEDVEV
-521 PDVRKYSDEQ
+521 PDVRGYSDDQ
-531 ATTLLTEAGFTVT
+531 ATTLLTEAGFVVT
-544 HGFEYDD
+544 HGYEYDD
-551 TVEKNYVIS
+551 TVEKNKVIS
-560 QSPEAGEKQPEG
+560 QSPEGKTMQKSG
-572 STVKIIVSNGKKIE
+572 STVKIIISNGKEVE
-586 EVTVPNLVGKSEEKA
+586 EVEVPNLLGKSESKA
-601 AELLKKAGLT
+601 ANLLENAGLS
-611 GNPSHANSDDVKAG
+611 GKVSHANSDEVKKG
-625 KVISQDIDA
+625 QVISQDVSA
-634 DTKVEEGST
+634 GSSVEKGST
-643 INYVISDGPE
+643 VGYVISDGPE
-653 VISYS
+653 KVTYS
-658 VKFTGAITNA
+658 VKFTGSITNS
-668 GYDFEAAGNV
+668 GFDFATFGNV
-678 TVTVSYTIGDATYK
+678 TVNVTYTVGDATYK
-692 IYSGAA
+692 LYSGAA
-698 GEESFPL
+698 GEDSFPL
-705 DISDADPIGGLSDD
+705 DIGSADPIGGLSQN
-719 SGTFTVMITDS
+719 SGTFAVTITDS
-730 EGQDVTS
+730 DGIDVTS

-744 SASFTKE
+744 SASFSKE

>member
-101 IQEKGR
+101 IQKKGR
-107 LKSDEAINISIQ
+107 LLPEQAIDFSIQ

-224 GEMISPR
+224 GEMVSPR

-271 ANPDIDCVVVTP
+271 ANPDIDCVVVP
-283 IVPSSPTVEMTSDE
+283 PVVPNSPTVEITSDE
-297 MKAIKEGRQMNEPI
+297 MKAIKEGRQMNEAPVV
-311 LEEEDLEP
+311 EETP
-319 EERPENTPIIPPS
+319 SSVVERPDITPIIPPS

-344 DDEYD
+344 DSYGDEGMT
-349 DVNRQPEDDDDSE
+349 PEDDDDNE
-362 IDELDPKL
+362 IEELDPKL
-370 KKIIMISSIA
+370 KKIIMISSVA
-380 IVIII
+380 VVIII
-385 AILVAMLI
+385 AILVAILI
-393 SKIAGFKLFSGNK
+393 LKITSPGGLGGIFSGNNK
-406 ENTSTNDT
+406 KTENSSEENSGDPTEDGSTD
-414 AITTTEATE
+414 
-423 STEDT
+423 EDT
-428 SSDITDTSEESTD
+428 SDK
-441 DVTTTEQATI
+441 ATI
-451 PMINVVGLYK
+451 PMVNVVGLYK
-461 SAAEEELKKAGFTNY
+461 TAAEEELKKAGFTAY
-476 SFDTKKDN
+476 TIETATDDKV
-484 EVQEGYVISQS
+484 EEGYVISQS
-495 VDEGTAVDPDIEI
+495 VDEGTAIPADEKI
-508 VVTVSEGKEDKEV
+508 VITISEGKEDVEV
-521 PDVRKYSDEQ
+521 PDVRGYSDDQ
-531 ATTLLTEAGFTVT
+531 ATTLLTEAGFVVT
-544 HGFEYDD
+544 HGYEYDD
-551 TVEKNYVIS
+551 TVEKNKVIS
-560 QSPEAGEKQPEG
+560 QSPEGKTMQKSG
-572 STVKIIVSNGKKIE
+572 STVKIIISNGKEVE
-586 EVTVPNLVGKSEEKA
+586 EVKVPNLLGKSESKA
-601 AELLKKAGLT
+601 ANLLENAGLS
-611 GNPSHANSDDVKAG
+611 GKVSHANSDEVKKG
-625 KVISQDIDA
+625 QVISQDVSA
-634 DTKVEEGST
+634 GSSVEKGST
-643 INYVISDGPE
+643 VGYVISDGPE
-653 VISYS
+653 KVTYS
-658 VKFTGAITNA
+658 VKFTGSITNS
-668 GYDFEAAGNV
+668 GFDFATFGNV
-678 TVTVSYTIGDATYK
+678 TVNVTYTVGDATYK
-692 IYSGAA
+692 LYSGAA
-698 GEESFPL
+698 GEDSFPL
-705 DISDADPIGGLSDD
+705 DIGSADPIGGLSQN
-719 SGTFTVMITDS
+719 SGTFAVTITDS
-730 EGQDVTS
+730 DGIDVTS

-744 SASFTKE
+744 SASFSKE

>member
-101 IQEKGR
+101 IQKKGR
-107 LKSDEAINISIQ
+107 LLPEQAIDFSIQ

-224 GEMISPR
+224 GEMVSPR

-271 ANPDIDCVVVTP
+271 ANPDIDCVVVP
-283 IVPSSPTVEMTSDE
+283 PVVPNSPTVEITSDE
-297 MKAIKEGRQMNEPI
+297 MKAIKEGRQMNEAPVV
-311 LEEEDLEP
+311 EETP
-319 EERPENTPIIPPS
+319 SSVVERPDITPIIPPS

-344 DDEYD
+344 DSYGDEGMT
-349 DVNRQPEDDDDSE
+349 PEDDDDNE
-362 IDELDPKL
+362 IEELDPKL
-370 KKIIMISSIA
+370 KKIIMISSVA
-380 IVIII
+380 VVIII
-385 AILVAMLI
+385 AILVAILI
-393 SKIAGFKLFSGNK
+393 LKITSPGGLGGIFSGNNK
-406 ENTSTNDT
+406 KTENSSEENSGDPTEDGSTD
-414 AITTTEATE
+414 
-423 STEDT
+423 EDT
-428 SSDITDTSEESTD
+428 SDK
-441 DVTTTEQATI
+441 ATI
-451 PMINVVGLYK
+451 PMVNVVGLYK
-461 SAAEEELKKAGFTNY
+461 TAAEEELKKAGFTAY
-476 SFDTKKDN
+476 TIETATDDKV
-484 EVQEGYVISQS
+484 EEGYVISQS
-495 VDEGTAVDPDIEI
+495 VDEGTAIPADEKI
-508 VVTVSEGKEDKEV
+508 VITISEEKEDVEV
-521 PDVRKYSDEQ
+521 PDVRGYSDDQ
-531 ATTLLTEAGFTVT
+531 ATTLLTEAGFVVT
-544 HGFEYDD
+544 HGYEYDD
-551 TVEKNYVIS
+551 TVEKNKVIS
-560 QSPEAGEKQPEG
+560 QSPEGKTMQKSG
-572 STVKIIVSNGKKIE
+572 STVKIIISNGKEVE
-586 EVTVPNLVGKSEEKA
+586 EVEVPNLLGKSESKA
-601 AELLKKAGLT
+601 ANLLENAGLS
-611 GNPSHANSDDVKAG
+611 GKVSHANSDEVKKG
-625 KVISQDIDA
+625 QVISQDVSA
-634 DTKVEEGST
+634 GSSVEKGST
-643 INYVISDGPE
+643 VGYVISDGPE
-653 VISYS
+653 KVTYS
-658 VKFTGAITNA
+658 VKFTGSITNS
-668 GYDFEAAGNV
+668 GFDFATFGNV
-678 TVTVSYTIGDATYK
+678 TVNVTYTVGDATYK
-692 IYSGAA
+692 LYSGAA
-698 GEESFPL
+698 GEDSFPL
-705 DISDADPIGGLSDD
+705 DIGSADPIGGLSQN
-719 SGTFTVMITDS
+719 SGTFAVTITDS
-730 EGQDVTS
+730 DGIDVTS

-744 SASFTKE
+744 SASFSKE

>member
-101 IQEKGR
+101 IQKKGR
-107 LKSDEAINISIQ
+107 LLPEQAIDFSIQ

-224 GEMISPR
+224 GEMVSPR

-271 ANPDIDCVVVTP
+271 ANPDIDCVVVP
-283 IVPSSPTVEMTSDE
+283 PVVPNSPTVEITSDE
-297 MKAIKEGRQMNEPI
+297 MKAIKEGRQMNEAPVV
-311 LEEEDLEP
+311 EETP
-319 EERPENTPIIPPS
+319 SSVVERPDITPIIPPS

-344 DDEYD
+344 DSYGDEGMT
-349 DVNRQPEDDDDSE
+349 PEDDDDNE
-362 IDELDPKL
+362 IEELDPKL
-370 KKIIMISSIA
+370 KKIIMISSVA
-380 IVIII
+380 VVIII
-385 AILVAMLI
+385 SILVAILI
-393 SKIAGFKLFSGNK
+393 LKITSPGGLGGIFSGNNK
-406 ENTSTNDT
+406 KTENSSEENSGDPTEDGSTD
-414 AITTTEATE
+414 
-423 STEDT
+423 EDT
-428 SSDITDTSEESTD
+428 SDK
-441 DVTTTEQATI
+441 ATI
-451 PMINVVGLYK
+451 PMVNVVGLYK
-461 SAAEEELKKAGFTNY
+461 TAAEEELKKAGFTAY
-476 SFDTKKDN
+476 TIETATDDKV
-484 EVQEGYVISQS
+484 EEGYVISQS
-495 VDEGTAVDPDIEI
+495 VDEGTAIPADEKI
-508 VVTVSEGKEDKEV
+508 VITISEGKEDVEV
-521 PDVRKYSDEQ
+521 PDVRGYSDDQ
-531 ATTLLTEAGFTVT
+531 ATTLLTEAGFVVT
-544 HGFEYDD
+544 HGYEYDD
-551 TVEKNYVIS
+551 TVEKNKVIS
-560 QSPEAGEKQPEG
+560 QSPEGKTMQKSG
-572 STVKIIVSNGKKIE
+572 STVKIIISNGKEVE
-586 EVTVPNLVGKSEEKA
+586 EVEVPNLVGKSESKA
-601 AELLKKAGLT
+601 ADLLENAGLS
-611 GNPSHANSDDVKAG
+611 GKVSHANSDEVKKGQVINQDVSAG
-625 KVISQDIDA
+625 SS
-634 DTKVEEGST
+634 VEKGST
-643 INYVISDGPE
+643 VGYVISDGPE
-653 VISYS
+653 KVTYS
-658 VKFTGAITNA
+658 VKFTGSITNS
-668 GYDFEAAGNV
+668 GFDFATFGNV
-678 TVTVSYTIGDATYK
+678 TVNVTYTVGDATYK
-692 IYSGAA
+692 LYSGAA
-698 GEESFPL
+698 GEDSFPL
-705 DISDADPIGGLSDD
+705 DIGSADPIGGLSQN
-719 SGTFTVMITDS
+719 SGTFAVTITDS
-730 EGQDVTS
+730 DGIDVTS

-744 SASFTKE
+744 SASFSKE

>member
-101 IQEKGR
+101 IQKKGR
-107 LKSDEAINISIQ
+107 FLPEEAIDFSIQ

-224 GEMISPR
+224 GEMVSPR

-271 ANPDIDCVVVTP
+271 ANPDIDCVVVP
-283 IVPSSPTVEMTSDE
+283 PVVPNSPTVEITSDE
-297 MKAIKEGRQMNEPI
+297 MKAIKEGRQMNEAPVV
-311 LEEEDLEP
+311 EETP
-319 EERPENTPIIPPS
+319 SSVVERPDITPIIPPS
-332 KFDNLFDDDDDD
+332 KFDNLFDDDDDED
-344 DDEYD
+344 SYGDEGMT
-349 DVNRQPEDDDDSE
+349 PEDDDDNE
-362 IDELDPKL
+362 IEELDPKL
-370 KKIIMISSIA
+370 KKIIMISSVA
-380 IVIII
+380 VVIII
-385 AILVAMLI
+385 AILVAILI
-393 SKIAGFKLFSGNK
+393 LKITSPGGLGGIFSGNNK
-406 ENTSTNDT
+406 KTENSSEENSGD
-414 AITTTEATE
+414 
-423 STEDT
+423 STEDGST
-428 SSDITDTSEESTD
+428 DEDTSD
-441 DVTTTEQATI
+441 KATI
-451 PMINVVGLYK
+451 PMVNVVGLYK
-461 SAAEEELKKAGFTNY
+461 TAAEEELKKAGFTAY
-476 SFDTKKDN
+476 TIETATDDKV
-484 EVQEGYVISQS
+484 EEGYVISQS
-495 VDEGTAVDPDIEI
+495 VDEGTAIPADKKI
-508 VVTVSEGKEDKEV
+508 VITVSEGKEDVEV
-521 PDVRKYSDEQ
+521 PNVTGYSDDQ
-531 ATTLLTEAGFTVT
+531 ATTLLTEAGFVVT
-544 HGFEYDD
+544 HGYEYDD
-551 TVEKNYVIS
+551 TVEKNKVIS
-560 QSPEAGEKQPEG
+560 QSPEGKTMQKSG
-572 STVKIIVSNGKKIE
+572 STVKIIISNGKEVE
-586 EVTVPNLVGKSEEKA
+586 EVEVPNLVGKSESKA
-601 AELLKKAGLT
+601 ADLLEKAGLS
-611 GNPSHANSDDVKAG
+611 GKVSHANSDEVKKG
-625 KVISQDIDA
+625 QVISQDVSVGSS
-634 DTKVEEGST
+634 VEKGST
-643 INYVISDGPE
+643 VGYVISDGPE
-653 VISYS
+653 KVTYS
-658 VKFTGAITNA
+658 VKFTGSITNS
-668 GYDFEAAGNV
+668 GFDFATFGNV
-678 TVTVSYTIGDATYK
+678 TVNVTYTVGDATYK
-692 IYSGAA
+692 LYSGAA
-698 GEESFPL
+698 GEDSFPL
-705 DISDADPIGGLSDD
+705 DIGSADPIGGLSQN
-719 SGTFTVMITDS
+719 SGTFAVTITDS
-730 EGQDVTS
+730 DGIDVTS

-744 SASFTKE
+744 SASFSKE

>member
-101 IQEKGR
+101 IQKKGR
-107 LKSDEAINISIQ
+107 LLPEQAIDFSIQ

-224 GEMISPR
+224 GEMVSPR

-271 ANPDIDCVVVTP
+271 ANPDIDCVVVP
-283 IVPSSPTVEMTSDE
+283 PVVPNSPTVEITSDE
-297 MKAIKEGRQMNEPI
+297 MKAIKEGRQMNEAPVV
-311 LEEEDLEP
+311 EETP
-319 EERPENTPIIPPS
+319 SSVVERPDITPIIPPS

-344 DDEYD
+344 DSYGDEGMT
-349 DVNRQPEDDDDSE
+349 PEDDDDNE
-362 IDELDPKL
+362 IEELDPKL
-370 KKIIMISSIA
+370 KKIIMISSVA
-380 IVIII
+380 VVIII
-385 AILVAMLI
+385 AILVAILI
-393 SKIAGFKLFSGNK
+393 LKITSPGGLGGIFSGNNK
-406 ENTSTNDT
+406 KTENSSEENSGDPTEDGSTD
-414 AITTTEATE
+414 
-423 STEDT
+423 EDT
-428 SSDITDTSEESTD
+428 SDK
-441 DVTTTEQATI
+441 ATI
-451 PMINVVGLYK
+451 PMVNVVGLYK
-461 SAAEEELKKAGFTNY
+461 TAAEEELKKAGFTAY
-476 SFDTKKDN
+476 TIETATDDKV
-484 EVQEGYVISQS
+484 EEGYVISQS
-495 VDEGTAVDPDIEI
+495 VDEGTAIPADEKI
-508 VVTVSEGKEDKEV
+508 VITISEGKEDVEV
-521 PDVRKYSDEQ
+521 PDVRGYSDDQ
-531 ATTLLTEAGFTVT
+531 ATTLLTEAGFVVT
-544 HGFEYDD
+544 HGYEYDD
-551 TVEKNYVIS
+551 TVEKNKVIS
-560 QSPEAGEKQPEG
+560 QSPEGKTMQKSG
-572 STVKIIVSNGKKIE
+572 STVKIIISNGKEVE
-586 EVTVPNLVGKSEEKA
+586 EVEVPNLVGKSESKA
-601 AELLKKAGLT
+601 ADLLENAGLS
-611 GNPSHANSDDVKAG
+611 GKVSHANSDEVKKGQVINQDVSAG
-625 KVISQDIDA
+625 SS
-634 DTKVEEGST
+634 VEKGST
-643 INYVISDGPE
+643 VSYVISDGPE
-653 VISYS
+653 KVTYS
-658 VKFTGAITNA
+658 VKFTGSITNS
-668 GYDFEAAGNV
+668 GFDFATFGNV
-678 TVTVSYTIGDATYK
+678 TVNVTYTVGDATYK
-692 IYSGAA
+692 LYSGAA
-698 GEESFPL
+698 GEDSFPL
-705 DISDADPIGGLSDD
+705 DIGSADPIGGLSQN
-719 SGTFTVMITDS
+719 SGTFAVTITDS
-730 EGQDVTS
+730 DGIDVTS

-744 SASFTKE
+744 SASFSKE

>member
-101 IQEKGR
+101 IQKKGR
-107 LKSDEAINISIQ
+107 LLPEQAIDFSIQ

-224 GEMISPR
+224 GEMVSPR

-271 ANPDIDCVVVTP
+271 ANPDIDCVVVP
-283 IVPSSPTVEMTSDE
+283 PVVPNSPTVEITSDE
-297 MKAIKEGRQMNEPI
+297 MKAIKEGRQMNEAPVV
-311 LEEEDLEP
+311 EETP
-319 EERPENTPIIPPS
+319 SSVVERPDITPIIPPS

-344 DDEYD
+344 DSYGDEGMT
-349 DVNRQPEDDDDSE
+349 PEDDDDNE
-362 IDELDPKL
+362 IEELDPKL
-370 KKIIMISSIA
+370 KKIIMISSVA
-380 IVIII
+380 VVIII
-385 AILVAMLI
+385 AILVAILI
-393 SKIAGFKLFSGNK
+393 LKITSPGGLGGIFSGNNK
-406 ENTSTNDT
+406 KTENSSEENSGD
-414 AITTTEATE
+414 
-423 STEDT
+423 STEDGST
-428 SSDITDTSEESTD
+428 DEDTSD
-441 DVTTTEQATI
+441 KATI
-451 PMINVVGLYK
+451 PMVNVVGLYK
-461 SAAEEELKKAGFTNY
+461 TAAEEELKKAGFTAY
-476 SFDTKKDN
+476 TIETATDDKV
-484 EVQEGYVISQS
+484 EEGYVISQS
-495 VDEGTAVDPDIEI
+495 VDEGTAIPADKKI
-508 VVTVSEGKEDKEV
+508 VITVSEGKEDVEV
-521 PDVRKYSDEQ
+521 PNVTGYSDDQ
-531 ATTLLTEAGFTVT
+531 ATTLLTEAGFVVT
-544 HGFEYDD
+544 HGYEYDD
-551 TVEKNYVIS
+551 TVEKNKVIS
-560 QSPEAGEKQPEG
+560 QSPEGKTMQKSG
-572 STVKIIVSNGKKIE
+572 STVKIIISNGKEVE
-586 EVTVPNLVGKSEEKA
+586 EVEVPNLVGKSESKA
-601 AELLKKAGLT
+601 ADLLEKAGLS
-611 GNPSHANSDDVKAG
+611 GKVSHANSDEVKKG
-625 KVISQDIDA
+625 QVISQDVSA
-634 DTKVEEGST
+634 DSSVEKGST
-643 INYVISDGPE
+643 VGYVISDGPE
-653 VISYS
+653 KVTYS
-658 VKFTGAITNA
+658 VKFTGSITNS
-668 GYDFEAAGNV
+668 GFDFATFGNV
-678 TVTVSYTIGDATYK
+678 TVNVTYTVGDATYK
-692 IYSGAA
+692 LYSGAA
-698 GEESFPL
+698 GEDSFPL
-705 DISDADPIGGLSDD
+705 DIGSADPIGGLSQN
-719 SGTFTVMITDS
+719 SGTFAVTITDS
-730 EGQDVTS
+730 DGIDVTS

-744 SASFTKE
+744 SASFSKE

>member
-1 MLNPGMILSNRYEI
+1 MLNLGMILSNRYEI

-101 IQEKGR
+101 IQKKGR
-107 LKSDEAINISIQ
+107 LLPEQAIDFSIQ

-224 GEMISPR
+224 GEMVSPR

-271 ANPDIDCVVVTP
+271 ANPDIDCVVVP
-283 IVPSSPTVEMTSDE
+283 PVVPNSPTVEITSDE
-297 MKAIKEGRQMNEPI
+297 MKAIKEGRQMNEAPVV
-311 LEEEDLEP
+311 EETP
-319 EERPENTPIIPPS
+319 SSVVERPDITPIIPPS

-344 DDEYD
+344 DSYGDEGMT
-349 DVNRQPEDDDDSE
+349 PEDDDDNE
-362 IDELDPKL
+362 IEELDPKL
-370 KKIIMISSIA
+370 KKIIMISSVA
-380 IVIII
+380 VVIII
-385 AILVAMLI
+385 AILVAILI
-393 SKIAGFKLFSGNK
+393 LKITSPGGLGGIFSGNNK
-406 ENTSTNDT
+406 KTENSSEENSGDPTEDGSTD
-414 AITTTEATE
+414 
-423 STEDT
+423 EDT
-428 SSDITDTSEESTD
+428 SDK
-441 DVTTTEQATI
+441 ATI
-451 PMINVVGLYK
+451 PMVNVVGLYK
-461 SAAEEELKKAGFTNY
+461 TAAEEELKKAGFTAY
-476 SFDTKKDN
+476 TIETATDDKV
-484 EVQEGYVISQS
+484 EEGYVISQS
-495 VDEGTAVDPDIEI
+495 VDEGTAIPADEKI
-508 VVTVSEGKEDKEV
+508 VITISEGKEDVEV
-521 PDVRKYSDEQ
+521 PDVRGYSDDQ
-531 ATTLLTEAGFTVT
+531 ATTLLTEAGFVVT
-544 HGFEYDD
+544 HGYEYDD
-551 TVEKNYVIS
+551 TVEKNKVIS
-560 QSPEAGEKQPEG
+560 QSPEGKTMQKSG
-572 STVKIIVSNGKKIE
+572 STVKIIISNGKEVE
-586 EVTVPNLVGKSEEKA
+586 EVEVPNLVGKSESKA
-601 AELLKKAGLT
+601 ADLLENAGLS
-611 GNPSHANSDDVKAG
+611 GKVSHANSDEVKKG
-625 KVISQDIDA
+625 QVISQDVLA
-634 DTKVEEGST
+634 GSSVEKGST
-643 INYVISDGPE
+643 VGYVISDGPE
-653 VISYS
+653 KVTYS
-658 VKFTGAITNA
+658 VKFTGSITNS
-668 GYDFEAAGNV
+668 GFDFATFGNV
-678 TVTVSYTIGDATYK
+678 TVNVTYTVGDATYK
-692 IYSGAA
+692 LYSGAA
-698 GEESFPL
+698 GEDSFPL
-705 DISDADPIGGLSDD
+705 DIGSADPIGGLSQN
-719 SGTFTVMITDS
+719 SGTFAVTITDS
-730 EGQDVTS
+730 DGIDVTS

-744 SASFTKE
+744 SASFSKE

>member
-101 IQEKGR
+101 IQKKGR
-107 LKSDEAINISIQ
+107 LLPEQAIDFSIQ

-224 GEMISPR
+224 GEMVSPR

-271 ANPDIDCVVVTP
+271 ANPDIDCVVVP
-283 IVPSSPTVEMTSDE
+283 PVVPNSPTVEITSDE
-297 MKAIKEGRQMNEPI
+297 MKAIKEGRQMNEAPVV
-311 LEEEDLEP
+311 EETP
-319 EERPENTPIIPPS
+319 SSVVERPDITPIIPPS

-344 DDEYD
+344 DSYGDEGMT
-349 DVNRQPEDDDDSE
+349 PEDDDDNE
-362 IDELDPKL
+362 IEELDPKL
-370 KKIIMISSIA
+370 KKIIMISSVA
-380 IVIII
+380 VVIII
-385 AILVAMLI
+385 AILVAILI
-393 SKIAGFKLFSGNK
+393 LKITSPGGLGGIFSGNNK
-406 ENTSTNDT
+406 KTENSSEENSGDPTEDGSTD
-414 AITTTEATE
+414 
-423 STEDT
+423 EDT
-428 SSDITDTSEESTD
+428 SDK
-441 DVTTTEQATI
+441 ATI
-451 PMINVVGLYK
+451 PMVNVVGLYK
-461 SAAEEELKKAGFTNY
+461 TAAEEELKKAGFTAY
-476 SFDTKKDN
+476 TIETATDDKV
-484 EVQEGYVISQS
+484 EEGYVISQS
-495 VDEGTAVDPDIEI
+495 VDEGTAIPADEKI
-508 VVTVSEGKEDKEV
+508 VITISEGKEDVEV
-521 PDVRKYSDEQ
+521 PDVRGYSDDQ
-531 ATTLLTEAGFTVT
+531 ATTLLTEAGFVVT
-544 HGFEYDD
+544 HGYEYAD
-551 TVEKNYVIS
+551 TVEKNKVIS
-560 QSPEAGEKQPEG
+560 QSPEGKTMQKSG
-572 STVKIIVSNGKKIE
+572 STVKIIISNGKEVE
-586 EVTVPNLVGKSEEKA
+586 EVEVPNLVGKSESKA
-601 AELLKKAGLT
+601 ADLLENAGLS
-611 GNPSHANSDDVKAG
+611 GKVSHANSDEVKKGQVINQDVSAG
-625 KVISQDIDA
+625 SS
-634 DTKVEEGST
+634 VEKGST
-643 INYVISDGPE
+643 VGYVISDGPE
-653 VISYS
+653 KVTYS
-658 VKFTGAITNA
+658 VKFTGSITNS
-668 GYDFEAAGNV
+668 GFDFATFGNV
-678 TVTVSYTIGDATYK
+678 TVNVTYTVGDATYK
-692 IYSGAA
+692 LYSGAA
-698 GEESFPL
+698 GEDSFPL
-705 DISDADPIGGLSDD
+705 DIGSADPIGGLSQN
-719 SGTFTVMITDS
+719 SGTFAVTITDS
-730 EGQDVTS
+730 DGIDVTS

-744 SASFTKE
+744 SASFSKE

>member
-101 IQEKGR
+101 IQKKGR
-107 LKSDEAINISIQ
+107 LLPEQAIDFSIQ

-124 EVAHQNHTIHR
+124 EIAHQNHTIHR

-224 GEMISPR
+224 GEMVSPR

-271 ANPDIDCVVVTP
+271 ANPDIDCVVVP
-283 IVPSSPTVEMTSDE
+283 PVVPNSPTVEITSDE
-297 MKAIKEGRQMNEPI
+297 MKAIKEGRQMNEAPVV
-311 LEEEDLEP
+311 EETP
-319 EERPENTPIIPPS
+319 SSVVERPDITPIIPPS

-344 DDEYD
+344 DSYGDEGMT
-349 DVNRQPEDDDDSE
+349 PEDDDDNE
-362 IDELDPKL
+362 IEELDPKL
-370 KKIIMISSIA
+370 KKIIMISSVA
-380 IVIII
+380 VVIII
-385 AILVAMLI
+385 AILVAILI
-393 SKIAGFKLFSGNK
+393 LKITSPGGLGGIFSGNNK
-406 ENTSTNDT
+406 KTENSSEENSGDPTEDGSTD
-414 AITTTEATE
+414 
-423 STEDT
+423 EDT
-428 SSDITDTSEESTD
+428 SDK
-441 DVTTTEQATI
+441 ATI
-451 PMINVVGLYK
+451 PMVNVVGLYK
-461 SAAEEELKKAGFTNY
+461 TAAEEELKKAGFTAY
-476 SFDTKKDN
+476 TIETATDDKV
-484 EVQEGYVISQS
+484 EEGYVISQS
-495 VDEGTAVDPDIEI
+495 VDEGTAIPADEKI
-508 VVTVSEGKEDKEV
+508 VITISEGKEDVEV
-521 PDVRKYSDEQ
+521 PDVRGYSDDQ
-531 ATTLLTEAGFTVT
+531 ATTLLTEAGFVVT
-544 HGFEYDD
+544 HGYEYDD
-551 TVEKNYVIS
+551 TVEKNKVIS
-560 QSPEAGEKQPEG
+560 QSPEGKTMQKSG
-572 STVKIIVSNGKKIE
+572 STVKIIISNGKEVE
-586 EVTVPNLVGKSEEKA
+586 EVEVPNLVGKSESKA
-601 AELLKKAGLT
+601 ADLLENAGLS
-611 GNPSHANSDDVKAG
+611 GKVSHANSDEVKKG
-625 KVISQDIDA
+625 QVISQDVLA
-634 DTKVEEGST
+634 GSSVEKGST
-643 INYVISDGPE
+643 VGYVISDGPE
-653 VISYS
+653 KVTYS
-658 VKFTGAITNA
+658 VKFTGSITNS
-668 GYDFEAAGNV
+668 GFDFATFGNV
-678 TVTVSYTIGDATYK
+678 TVNVTYTVGDATYK
-692 IYSGAA
+692 LYSGAA
-698 GEESFPL
+698 GEDSFPL
-705 DISDADPIGGLSDD
+705 DIGSADPIGGLSQN
-719 SGTFTVMITDS
+719 SGTFAVTITDS
-730 EGQDVTS
+730 DGIDVTS

-744 SASFTKE
+744 SASFSKE

>member
-101 IQEKGR
+101 IQKKGR
-107 LKSDEAINISIQ
+107 LLPEQAIDFSIQ

-224 GEMISPR
+224 GEMVSPR

-271 ANPDIDCVVVTP
+271 ANPDIDCVVVP
-283 IVPSSPTVEMTSDE
+283 PVVPNSPTVEITSDE
-297 MKAIKEGRQMNEPI
+297 MKAIKEGRQMNEAPVV
-311 LEEEDLEP
+311 EETP
-319 EERPENTPIIPPS
+319 SSVVERPDITPIIPPS

-344 DDEYD
+344 DSYGDEGMT
-349 DVNRQPEDDDDSE
+349 PEDDDDNE
-362 IDELDPKL
+362 IEELDPKL
-370 KKIIMISSIA
+370 KKIIMISSVA
-380 IVIII
+380 VVIII
-385 AILVAMLI
+385 AILVAILI
-393 SKIAGFKLFSGNK
+393 LKITSPGGLGGIFSGNNK
-406 ENTSTNDT
+406 KTENSSEENSGDPTEDGSTD
-414 AITTTEATE
+414 
-423 STEDT
+423 EDT
-428 SSDITDTSEESTD
+428 SDK
-441 DVTTTEQATI
+441 ATI
-451 PMINVVGLYK
+451 PMVNVVGLYK
-461 SAAEEELKKAGFTNY
+461 TAAEEELKKAGFTAY
-476 SFDTKKDN
+476 TIETATDDKV
-484 EVQEGYVISQS
+484 EEGYVISQS
-495 VDEGTAVDPDIEI
+495 VDEGTAIPADEKI
-508 VVTVSEGKEDKEV
+508 VITISEGKEDVEV
-521 PDVRKYSDEQ
+521 PDVRGYSDDQ
-531 ATTLLTEAGFTVT
+531 ATTLLTEAGFVVT
-544 HGFEYDD
+544 HGYAYDD
-551 TVEKNYVIS
+551 TVEKNKVIS
-560 QSPEAGEKQPEG
+560 QSPEGKTMQKSG
-572 STVKIIVSNGKKIE
+572 STVKIIISNGKEVE
-586 EVTVPNLVGKSEEKA
+586 EVEVPNLLGKSESKA
-601 AELLKKAGLT
+601 ANLLENAGLS
-611 GNPSHANSDDVKAG
+611 GKVSHANSDEVKKG
-625 KVISQDIDA
+625 QVISQDVSA
-634 DTKVEEGST
+634 GSSAEKGST
-643 INYVISDGPE
+643 VGYVISDGPE
-653 VISYS
+653 KVTYS
-658 VKFTGAITNA
+658 VKFTGSITNS
-668 GYDFEAAGNV
+668 GFDFATFGNV
-678 TVTVSYTIGDATYK
+678 TVNVTYTVGDATYK
-692 IYSGAA
+692 LYSGAA
-698 GEESFPL
+698 GEDSFPL
-705 DISDADPIGGLSDD
+705 DIGSADPIGGLSQN
-719 SGTFTVMITDS
+719 SGTFAVTITDS
-730 EGQDVTS
+730 DGIDVTS

-744 SASFTKE
+744 SASFSKE

>member
-101 IQEKGR
+101 IQKKGR
-107 LKSDEAINISIQ
+107 LLPEQAIDFSIQ

-141 IIVSKNGGIKVT
+141 IIVSKNGRIKVT

-224 GEMISPR
+224 GEMVSPR

-271 ANPDIDCVVVTP
+271 ANPDIDCVVVP
-283 IVPSSPTVEMTSDE
+283 PVVPNSPTVEITSDE
-297 MKAIKEGRQMNEPI
+297 MKAIKEGRQMNEAPVV
-311 LEEEDLEP
+311 EETP
-319 EERPENTPIIPPS
+319 SSVVERPDITPIIPPS

-344 DDEYD
+344 DSYGDEGMT
-349 DVNRQPEDDDDSE
+349 PEDDDDNE
-362 IDELDPKL
+362 IEELDPKL
-370 KKIIMISSIA
+370 KKIIMISSVA
-380 IVIII
+380 VVIII
-385 AILVAMLI
+385 AILVAILI
-393 SKIAGFKLFSGNK
+393 LKITSPGGLGGIFSGNNK
-406 ENTSTNDT
+406 KTENSSEENSGDPTEDGSTD
-414 AITTTEATE
+414 
-423 STEDT
+423 EDT
-428 SSDITDTSEESTD
+428 SDK
-441 DVTTTEQATI
+441 ATI
-451 PMINVVGLYK
+451 PMVNVVGLYK
-461 SAAEEELKKAGFTNY
+461 TAAEEELKKAGFTAY
-476 SFDTKKDN
+476 TIETATDDKV
-484 EVQEGYVISQS
+484 EEGYVISQS
-495 VDEGTAVDPDIEI
+495 VDEGTAIPADEKI
-508 VVTVSEGKEDKEV
+508 VITISEGKEDVEV
-521 PDVRKYSDEQ
+521 PDVRGYSDDQ
-531 ATTLLTEAGFTVT
+531 ATTLLTEAGFVVT
-544 HGFEYDD
+544 HGYEYDD
-551 TVEKNYVIS
+551 TVEKNKVIS
-560 QSPEAGEKQPEG
+560 QSPEGKTMQKSG
-572 STVKIIVSNGKKIE
+572 STVKIIISNGKEVE
-586 EVTVPNLVGKSEEKA
+586 EVEVPNLLGKSESKA
-601 AELLKKAGLT
+601 ANLLENAGLS
-611 GNPSHANSDDVKAG
+611 GKVSHANSDEVKKG
-625 KVISQDIDA
+625 QVISQDVSA
-634 DTKVEEGST
+634 GSSVEKGST
-643 INYVISDGPE
+643 VGYVISDGPE
-653 VISYS
+653 KVTYS
-658 VKFTGAITNA
+658 VKFTGSITNS
-668 GYDFEAAGNV
+668 GFDFATFGNV
-678 TVTVSYTIGDATYK
+678 TVNVTYTVGDATYK
-692 IYSGAA
+692 LYSGAA
-698 GEESFPL
+698 GEDSFPL
-705 DISDADPIGGLSDD
+705 DIGSADPIGGLSQN
-719 SGTFTVMITDS
+719 SGTFAVTITDS
-730 EGQDVTS
+730 DGIDVTS

-744 SASFTKE
+744 SASFSKE

>member
-101 IQEKGR
+101 IQKKGR
-107 LKSDEAINISIQ
+107 LLPEQAIDFSIQ

-224 GEMISPR
+224 GEMVSPR

-271 ANPDIDCVVVTP
+271 ANPDIDCVVVP
-283 IVPSSPTVEMTSDE
+283 PVVPNSPTVEITSDE
-297 MKAIKEGRQMNEPI
+297 MKAIKEGRQMNEAPVV
-311 LEEEDLEP
+311 EETP
-319 EERPENTPIIPPS
+319 SSVVERPDITPIIPPS

-344 DDEYD
+344 DSYGDEGMT
-349 DVNRQPEDDDDSE
+349 PEDDDDNE
-362 IDELDPKL
+362 IEELDPKL
-370 KKIIMISSIA
+370 KKIIMISSVA
-380 IVIII
+380 VVIII
-385 AILVAMLI
+385 AILVAILI
-393 SKIAGFKLFSGNK
+393 LKITSPGGLGGIFSGNNK
-406 ENTSTNDT
+406 KTENSSEENSGDPTEDGSTD
-414 AITTTEATE
+414 
-423 STEDT
+423 EDT
-428 SSDITDTSEESTD
+428 SDK
-441 DVTTTEQATI
+441 ATI
-451 PMINVVGLYK
+451 PMVNVVGLYK
-461 SAAEEELKKAGFTNY
+461 TAAEEELKKAGFTAY
-476 SFDTKKDN
+476 TIETATDDKV
-484 EVQEGYVISQS
+484 EEGYVISQS
-495 VDEGTAVDPDIEI
+495 VDEGTAIPADEKI
-508 VVTVSEGKEDKEV
+508 VITISEGKEDVEV
-521 PDVRKYSDEQ
+521 PDVRGYSDDQ
-531 ATTLLTEAGFTVT
+531 ATTLLTEAGFVVT
-544 HGFEYDD
+544 HGYEYDD
-551 TVEKNYVIS
+551 TVEKNKVIS
-560 QSPEAGEKQPEG
+560 QSPEGKTMQKSG
-572 STVKIIVSNGKKIE
+572 STVKIIISNGKEVE
-586 EVTVPNLVGKSEEKA
+586 EVEVPNLLGKSESKA
-601 AELLKKAGLT
+601 ANLLENAGLS
-611 GNPSHANSDDVKAG
+611 GKVSHANSDEVKKG
-625 KVISQDIDA
+625 QVISQDVSA
-634 DTKVEEGST
+634 GSSVEKGST
-643 INYVISDGPE
+643 VGYVISDGPE
-653 VISYS
+653 KVTYS
-658 VKFTGAITNA
+658 VKFTGSITNS
-668 GYDFEAAGNV
+668 GFDFATFGNV
-678 TVTVSYTIGDATYK
+678 TVNVTYTVGDATYK
-692 IYSGAA
+692 LYSGAA
-698 GEESFPL
+698 GEDSFPL
-705 DISDADPIGGLSDD
+705 DIGSADPIGGLSQN
-719 SGTFTVMITDS
+719 SGTFAVTITDS
-730 EGQDVTS
+730 DGIGVTA
-737 SFNTSGL
+737 SFNASGL
-744 SASFTKE
+744 SASFSEE

>member
-101 IQEKGR
+101 IQKKGR
-107 LKSDEAINISIQ
+107 LLPEQAIDFSIQ

-224 GEMISPR
+224 GEMVSPR

-271 ANPDIDCVVVTP
+271 ANPDIDCVVVP
-283 IVPSSPTVEMTSDE
+283 PVVPNSPTVEITSDE
-297 MKAIKEGRQMNEPI
+297 MKAIKEGRQMNEAPVV
-311 LEEEDLEP
+311 EETP
-319 EERPENTPIIPPS
+319 SSVVERPDITPIIPPS

-344 DDEYD
+344 DSYGDEGMT
-349 DVNRQPEDDDDSE
+349 PEDDDDNE
-362 IDELDPKL
+362 IEELDPKL
-370 KKIIMISSIA
+370 KKIIMISSVA
-380 IVIII
+380 VVIII
-385 AILVAMLI
+385 AILVAILI
-393 SKIAGFKLFSGNK
+393 LKITSPGGLGGIFSGNNK
-406 ENTSTNDT
+406 KTENSSEENSGDPTEDGSTD
-414 AITTTEATE
+414 
-423 STEDT
+423 EDT
-428 SSDITDTSEESTD
+428 SDK
-441 DVTTTEQATI
+441 ATI
-451 PMINVVGLYK
+451 PMVNVVGLYK
-461 SAAEEELKKAGFTNY
+461 TAAEEELKKAGFTAY
-476 SFDTKKDN
+476 TIETATDDKV
-484 EVQEGYVISQS
+484 EEGYVISQS
-495 VDEGTAVDPDIEI
+495 VDEGTAIPADEKI
-508 VVTVSEGKEDKEV
+508 VITISEGKEDVEV
-521 PDVRKYSDEQ
+521 PDVRGYSDDQ
-531 ATTLLTEAGFTVT
+531 ATTLLTEAGFVVT
-544 HGFEYDD
+544 HGYEYDD
-551 TVEKNYVIS
+551 MVEKNKVIS
-560 QSPEAGEKQPEG
+560 QSPEGKTMQKSG
-572 STVKIIVSNGKKIE
+572 STVKIIISNGKEVE
-586 EVTVPNLVGKSEEKA
+586 EVEVPNLLGKSESKA
-601 AELLKKAGLT
+601 ANLLENAGLS
-611 GNPSHANSDDVKAG
+611 GKVSHANSDEVKKG
-625 KVISQDIDA
+625 QVISQDVSA
-634 DTKVEEGST
+634 GSSVEKGST
-643 INYVISDGPE
+643 VGYVISDGPE
-653 VISYS
+653 KVTYS
-658 VKFTGAITNA
+658 VKFTGSITNS
-668 GYDFEAAGNV
+668 GFDFATFGNV
-678 TVTVSYTIGDATYK
+678 TVNVTYTVGDATYK
-692 IYSGAA
+692 LYSGAA
-698 GEESFPL
+698 GEDSFPL
-705 DISDADPIGGLSDD
+705 DIGSADPIGGLSQN
-719 SGTFTVMITDS
+719 SGTFAVTITDS
-730 EGQDVTS
+730 DGIDVTS

-744 SASFTKE
+744 SASFSKE

>member
-101 IQEKGR
+101 IQKKGR
-107 LKSDEAINISIQ
+107 LLPEQAIDFSIQ

-224 GEMISPR
+224 GEMVSPR

-271 ANPDIDCVVVTP
+271 ANPDIDCVVVP
-283 IVPSSPTVEMTSDE
+283 PVVPNSPTVEITSDE
-297 MKAIKEGRQMNEPI
+297 MKAIKEGRQMNEAPVV
-311 LEEEDLEP
+311 EETP
-319 EERPENTPIIPPS
+319 SSVVERPDITPIIPPS

-344 DDEYD
+344 DSYGDEGMT
-349 DVNRQPEDDDDSE
+349 PEDDDDNE
-362 IDELDPKL
+362 IEELDPKL
-370 KKIIMISSIA
+370 KKIIMISSVA
-380 IVIII
+380 VVIII
-385 AILVAMLI
+385 AILVAILI
-393 SKIAGFKLFSGNK
+393 LKITSPGGLGGIFSGNNK
-406 ENTSTNDT
+406 KTENSSEENSGD
-414 AITTTEATE
+414 
-423 STEDT
+423 STEDGST
-428 SSDITDTSEESTD
+428 DEDTSD
-441 DVTTTEQATI
+441 KATI
-451 PMINVVGLYK
+451 PMVNVVGLYK
-461 SAAEEELKKAGFTNY
+461 TAAEEELKKAGFTAY
-476 SFDTKKDN
+476 TIETATDDKV
-484 EVQEGYVISQS
+484 EEGYVISQS
-495 VDEGTAVDPDIEI
+495 VDEGTAIPADEKI
-508 VVTVSEGKEDKEV
+508 VITISEGKEDVEV
-521 PDVRKYSDEQ
+521 PNVTGYSDDQ
-531 ATTLLTEAGFTVT
+531 ATTLLTEAGFVVT
-544 HGFEYDD
+544 HGYEYDD
-551 TVEKNYVIS
+551 TVEKNKVIS
-560 QSPEAGEKQPEG
+560 QSPEGKTMQKSG
-572 STVKIIVSNGKKIE
+572 STVKIIISNGKEVE
-586 EVTVPNLVGKSEEKA
+586 EVEVPNLVGKSESKA
-601 AELLKKAGLT
+601 ANLLENAGLS
-611 GNPSHANSDDVKAG
+611 GKVSHANSDEVKKG
-625 KVISQDIDA
+625 QVISQDVLA
-634 DTKVEEGST
+634 GSSVEKGST
-643 INYVISDGPE
+643 VGYVISDGPE
-653 VISYS
+653 KVTYS
-658 VKFTGAITNA
+658 VKFTGSITNS
-668 GYDFEAAGNV
+668 GFDFATFGNV
-678 TVTVSYTIGDATYK
+678 TVNVTYTVGDATYK
-692 IYSGAA
+692 LYSGAA
-698 GEESFPL
+698 GEDSFPL
-705 DISDADPIGGLSDD
+705 DIGSADPIGGLSQN
-719 SGTFTVMITDS
+719 SGTFAVTITDS
-730 EGQDVTS
+730 DGIDVTS

-744 SASFTKE
+744 SASFSKE

>member
-15 IELIGTGGMSEVY
+15 IELIGIGGMSEVY

-101 IQEKGR
+101 IQKKGR
-107 LKSDEAINISIQ
+107 LLPEQAIDFSIQ

-224 GEMISPR
+224 GEMVSPR

-271 ANPDIDCVVVTP
+271 ANPDIDCVVVP
-283 IVPSSPTVEMTSDE
+283 PVVPNSPTVEITSDE
-297 MKAIKEGRQMNEPI
+297 MKAIKEGRQMNEAPVV
-311 LEEEDLEP
+311 EETP
-319 EERPENTPIIPPS
+319 SSVVERPDITPIIPPS

-344 DDEYD
+344 DSYGDEGMT
-349 DVNRQPEDDDDSE
+349 PEDDDDNE
-362 IDELDPKL
+362 IEELDPKL
-370 KKIIMISSIA
+370 KKIIMISSVA
-380 IVIII
+380 VVIII
-385 AILVAMLI
+385 AILVAILI
-393 SKIAGFKLFSGNK
+393 LKITSPGGLGGIFSGNNK
-406 ENTSTNDT
+406 KTENSSEENSGD
-414 AITTTEATE
+414 
-423 STEDT
+423 STEDGST
-428 SSDITDTSEESTD
+428 DEDTSD
-441 DVTTTEQATI
+441 KATI
-451 PMINVVGLYK
+451 PMVNVVGLYK
-461 SAAEEELKKAGFTNY
+461 TAAEEELKKAGFTAY
-476 SFDTKKDN
+476 TIETATDDKV
-484 EVQEGYVISQS
+484 EEGYVISQS
-495 VDEGTAVDPDIEI
+495 VDEGTAIPADEKI
-508 VVTVSEGKEDKEV
+508 VITISEGKEDVEV
-521 PDVRKYSDEQ
+521 PDVRGYSDDQ
-531 ATTLLTEAGFTVT
+531 ATTLLTEAGFVVT
-544 HGFEYDD
+544 HGYEYDD
-551 TVEKNYVIS
+551 TVEKNKVIS
-560 QSPEAGEKQPEG
+560 QSPEGKTMQKSG
-572 STVKIIVSNGKKIE
+572 STVKIIISNGKEVE
-586 EVTVPNLVGKSEEKA
+586 EVEVPNLLGKSESKA
-601 AELLKKAGLT
+601 ANLLENAGLS
-611 GNPSHANSDDVKAG
+611 GKVSHANSDEVKKG
-625 KVISQDIDA
+625 QVISQDVSA
-634 DTKVEEGST
+634 GSSVEKGST
-643 INYVISDGPE
+643 VGYVISDGPE
-653 VISYS
+653 KVTYS
-658 VKFTGAITNA
+658 VKFTGSITNS
-668 GYDFEAAGNV
+668 GFDFATFGNV
-678 TVTVSYTIGDATYK
+678 TVNVTYTVGDATYK
-692 IYSGAA
+692 LYSGAA
-698 GEESFPL
+698 GEDSFPL
-705 DISDADPIGGLSDD
+705 DIGSADPIGGLSQN
-719 SGTFTVMITDS
+719 SGTFAVTITDS
-730 EGQDVTS
+730 DGIDVTS

-744 SASFTKE
+744 SASFSKE

>member
-101 IQEKGR
+101 IQKKGR
-107 LKSDEAINISIQ
+107 LLPEQAIDFSIQ

-224 GEMISPR
+224 GEMVSPR

-271 ANPDIDCVVVTP
+271 ANPDIDCVVVP
-283 IVPSSPTVEMTSDE
+283 PVVPNSPTVEITSDE
-297 MKAIKEGRQMNEPI
+297 MKAIKEGRQMNEAPVV
-311 LEEEDLEP
+311 EETP
-319 EERPENTPIIPPS
+319 SSVVERPDITPIIPPS

-344 DDEYD
+344 DSYGDEGMT
-349 DVNRQPEDDDDSE
+349 PEDDDDNE
-362 IDELDPKL
+362 IEELDPKL
-370 KKIIMISSIA
+370 KKIIMISSVA
-380 IVIII
+380 VVIII
-385 AILVAMLI
+385 AILVAILI
-393 SKIAGFKLFSGNK
+393 LKITSSGGLGGIFSGNNK
-406 ENTSTNDT
+406 KTENSSEENSGDPTEDGSTD
-414 AITTTEATE
+414 
-423 STEDT
+423 EDT
-428 SSDITDTSEESTD
+428 SDK
-441 DVTTTEQATI
+441 ATI
-451 PMINVVGLYK
+451 PMVNVVGLYK
-461 SAAEEELKKAGFTNY
+461 TAAEEELKKAGFTAY
-476 SFDTKKDN
+476 TIETATDDKV
-484 EVQEGYVISQS
+484 EEGYVISQS
-495 VDEGTAVDPDIEI
+495 VDEGTAIPADEKI
-508 VVTVSEGKEDKEV
+508 VITISEGKEDVEV
-521 PDVRKYSDEQ
+521 PDVRGYSDDQ
-531 ATTLLTEAGFTVT
+531 ATTLLTEAGFVVT
-544 HGFEYDD
+544 HGYEYDD
-551 TVEKNYVIS
+551 TVEKNKVIS
-560 QSPEAGEKQPEG
+560 QSPEGKTMQKSG
-572 STVKIIVSNGKKIE
+572 STVKIIISNGKEVE
-586 EVTVPNLVGKSEEKA
+586 EVEVPNLVGKSESKA
-601 AELLKKAGLT
+601 ADLLENAGLS
-611 GNPSHANSDDVKAG
+611 GKVSHANSDEVKKGQVINQDVSAG
-625 KVISQDIDA
+625 SS
-634 DTKVEEGST
+634 VEKGST
-643 INYVISDGPE
+643 VGYVISDGPE
-653 VISYS
+653 KVTYS
-658 VKFTGAITNA
+658 VKFTGSITNS
-668 GYDFEAAGNV
+668 GFDFATFGNV
-678 TVTVSYTIGDATYK
+678 TVNVTYTVGDATYK
-692 IYSGAA
+692 LYSGAA
-698 GEESFPL
+698 GEDSFPL
-705 DISDADPIGGLSDD
+705 DIGSADPIGGLSQN
-719 SGTFTVMITDS
+719 SGTFAVTITDS
-730 EGQDVTS
+730 DGIDVTS

-744 SASFTKE
+744 SASFSKE